1 MTTLHV
7 AAGLPLLRNFPCIIR
22 KFDIEKKI
30 LRIQETQEIQEICKN
45 IDIPIHLYY
54 IVFALR
60 HVIIFDIFVVLIVV
74 IYLLLIK
81 IECFHT
87 IYTKFSA

>member
-1 MTTLHV
+1 MFCNLNCVVTLLGH
-7 AAGLPLLRNFPCIIR
+7 RN
-22 KFDIEKKI
+22 
-30 LRIQETQEIQEICKN
+30 
-45 IDIPIHLYY
+45 IPIHLYY

-87 IYTKFSA
+87 IYTKFLA